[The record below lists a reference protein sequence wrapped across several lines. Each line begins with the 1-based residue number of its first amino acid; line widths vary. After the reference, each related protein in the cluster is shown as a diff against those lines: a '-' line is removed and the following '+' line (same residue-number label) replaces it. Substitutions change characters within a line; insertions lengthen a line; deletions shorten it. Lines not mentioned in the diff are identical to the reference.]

1 MKRLK
6 SNKDHTNEDCAQ
18 RSFLNINEHC
28 LASSSLSDKKDNIFL
43 IEDDKERAILVGTN
57 SIEDLNELS
66 ELLKTAGGIEAGR
79 LVQNISKFDSAYF
92 IGKGKLQE
100 LKEEVQNKNANL
112 IIFDNELSGA
122 QVRNIENEI
131 KIKTID
137 RTQIILDIFA
147 KRASS
152 REGKLQVELAQLKYL
167 LPRLSGHGI
176 EMSRSG
182 AGIGTRGPGEQ
193 KLEVDRRKIRERIS
207 GLERRIQQIK
217 KHRRIQRKKRSKLY
231 NICIVG
237 YTNSGKST
245 LLNALSGSNIYVEDE
260 LFATLDPTTRKV
272 QISSKEVVITD
283 TVGFIRNLP
292 HDLINAFKSTLEEV
306 TYADLLLHVVDGSI
320 EYDHQID
327 IVNEVLKDLKAY
339 NKPTILVVNKMDK
352 IENHKVFYF
361 GKGNEDIIHI
371 SAKEK
376 KNIDELFK
384 RIGDYARKESEI
396 IELLIPYSETR
407 LVSYLHGHGII
418 IKEEYREENIYIKG
432 EFSLAV
438 AGKAKEFIIK

>member
-1 MKRLK
+1 M
-6 SNKDHTNEDCAQ
+6 Q
-18 RSFLNINEHC
+18 RNFLNINGYC
-28 LASSSLSDKKDNIFL
+28 LSNNGLSDEKDNIFL

-57 SIEDLNELS
+57 SIEDLDELS
-66 ELLKTAGGIEAGR
+66 ELLKTAGGIEVGR

-92 IGKGKLQE
+92 IGKGKLEE

-122 QVRNIENEI
+122 QVRNIENET

-245 LLNALSGSNIYVEDE
+245 LLNTLSGSNIYVEDE

-272 QISSKEVVITD
+272 QISGKEVVITD

-339 NKPTILVVNKMDK
+339 NKPTILVVNKIDK
-352 IENHKVFYF
+352 IESHKSLYF
-361 GKGNEDIIHI
+361 VNGNEDIIHV

-376 KNIDELFK
+376 KNIDLLFK
-384 RIGDYARKESEI
+384 RIDDYARKESEI

-418 IKEEYREENIYIKG
+418 IEEEYRDENIYIKG
-432 EFSLAV
+432 EFSLTV

>member
-1 MKRLK
+1 M
-6 SNKDHTNEDCAQ
+6 Q
-18 RSFLNINEHC
+18 RNFLNINGYC
-28 LASSSLSDKKDNIFL
+28 LSNNGLSDEKDNIFL

-57 SIEDLNELS
+57 SIEDLDELS
-66 ELLKTAGGIEAGR
+66 ELLKTAGGIEVGR

-92 IGKGKLQE
+92 IGKGKLEE

-122 QVRNIENEI
+122 QVRNIENET

-193 KLEVDRRKIRERIS
+193 KLEVDRRKIRDRIS

-245 LLNALSGSNIYVEDE
+245 LLNTLSGSNIYVEDE

-272 QISSKEVVITD
+272 QISGKEVVITD

-339 NKPTILVVNKMDK
+339 NKPTILVVNKIDK
-352 IENHKVFYF
+352 IESHKSLYSVN
-361 GKGNEDIIHI
+361 GNEDIIHV

-376 KNIDELFK
+376 KNIDLLFK
-384 RIGDYARKESEI
+384 RIDDYARKESEI

-418 IKEEYREENIYIKG
+418 IEEEYRDENIYIKG
-432 EFSLAV
+432 EFSLTV

>member
-1 MKRLK
+1 MK

-217 KHRRIQRKKRSKLY
+217 KHRRI
-231 NICIVG
+231 
-237 YTNSGKST
+237 
-245 LLNALSGSNIYVEDE
+245 
-260 LFATLDPTTRKV
+260 
-272 QISSKEVVITD
+272 
-283 TVGFIRNLP
+283 
-292 HDLINAFKSTLEEV
+292 
-306 TYADLLLHVVDGSI
+306 
-320 EYDHQID
+320 
-327 IVNEVLKDLKAY
+327 
-339 NKPTILVVNKMDK
+339 
-352 IENHKVFYF
+352 
-361 GKGNEDIIHI
+361 
-371 SAKEK
+371 
-376 KNIDELFK
+376 
-384 RIGDYARKESEI
+384 
-396 IELLIPYSETR
+396 
-407 LVSYLHGHGII
+407 
-418 IKEEYREENIYIKG
+418 
-432 EFSLAV
+432 
-438 AGKAKEFIIK
+438 